1 MRVLCRGDAVLV
13 VGACVRGI
21 NNNKLGI
28 TGKNKEHNT
37 HLAKRRQGAVPTLY
51 IINFI
56 ISKQAHT
63 PGMPLFRF
71 NGIFLYILNNI

>member
-1 MRVLCRGDAVLV
+1 MLV

-63 PGMPLFRF
+63 HRECRF
-71 NGIFLYILNNI
+71 FVLMVFFYIY